1 MIRLI
6 IAGSVLA
13 LILLITLIVLM
24 RKRRAKAA
32 TLNAPKAAEKTPQ
45 AAIKVVVKTS
55 TETEAVEPPTP
66 PAPVPEPI
74 ATVITEPTPPPVTVS
89 VAAST
94 KAAPRAAKVIVYE
107 HKQPHVPQDAQLRR
121 HYVTQLR
128 AIIEALNPP
137 CPTDSALRRHYDA
150 LLASQLAD
158 CLDDAEAAE
167 RLLGQYQQHK
177 KTLLATPT
185 ASVVAPTA
193 PVATTAASAPV
204 AAPAPAPNSDI
215 VTLPQDS
222 ALRRHAITQLY
233 AELTEGKPRP
243 SDSALRRHYD
253 AMINAELEQRLGAQA
268 L

>member
-137 CPTDSALRRHYDA
+137 RPTDSALRRHYDA

-185 ASVVAPTA
+185 VSVAVRPA
-193 PVATTAASAPV
+193 PVTATAVSAPV
-204 AAPAPAPNSDI
+204 AAPALSSDL

-243 SDSALRRHYD
+243 SDSTLRRHYD